1 MGSEKKDLARKIVEG
16 LGGAE
21 NIVTFENCMTRLRI
35 IVKDGGK
42 VDREALTREKE
53 IMGVIGKE
61 TELQIILGPGAAES
75 IGKAAEGKEPKA
87 AVYAVRD
94 AIDGRSDE
102 VMNAMRSDL
111 TEEDIQ
117 KVEDSIAAVTDALSA
132 AEEKCKAAIAE
143 AETQAREYLAALR
156 AARENAE

>member
-1 MGSEKKDLARKIVEG
+1 M
-16 LGGAE
+16 
-21 NIVTFENCMTRLRI
+21 
-35 IVKDGGK
+35 
-42 VDREALTREKE
+42 
-53 IMGVIGKE
+53 
-61 TELQIILGPGAAES
+61 
-75 IGKAAEGKEPKA
+75 
-87 AVYAVRD
+87 YAVRD
-94 AIDGRSDE
+94 AIDRRSDE

-117 KVEDSIAAVTDALSA
+117 KVENSIAAVTDALSA

>member
-75 IGKAAEGKEPKA
+75 IRGAFPWRCLYDHPPAAHP
-87 AVYAVRD
+87 
-94 AIDGRSDE
+94 
-102 VMNAMRSDL
+102 L
-111 TEEDIQ
+111 
-117 KVEDSIAAVTDALSA
+117 L
-132 AEEKCKAAIAE
+132 
-143 AETQAREYLAALR
+143 YLR
-156 AARENAE
+156 